1 MSGYGRQEAGDEI
14 RETREGRS
22 EMGDERWKMGDR
34 KGRREKGDVKRDTR
48 DGRSGEGATKGTSH
62 PLLKC
67 RELPTFFVLRL
78 QTTR

>member
-1 MSGYGRQEAGDEI
+1 MAMGDRR
-14 RETREGRS
+14 RETRS
-22 EMGDERWKMGDR
+22 E
-34 KGRREKGDVKRDTR
+34 RREKEDRRWEMRDGRWETGKGDVKRDTR